1 MADPEADPEYYDARW
16 REILDGKKAWDIKEL
31 PERDED
37 VFHVQYVLPLRQL
50 RDEGR
55 IDSIAEGDEIGSRG
69 TTRVFITG
77 GINYSA

>member
-1 MADPEADPEYYDARW
+1 MADPEHVAARW

-37 VFHVQYVLPLRQL
+37 VFHVHYVLPLRQL
-50 RDEGR
+50 RDDGK
-55 IDSIAEGDEIGSRG
+55 IDRIAEGNEIESRG

>member
-1 MADPEADPEYYDARW
+1 MADPEYVAARW
-16 REILDGKKAWDIKEL
+16 REILDGKTAWDITEL

-55 IDSIAEGDEIGSRG
+55 IDRIVEGGDVVSRG
-69 TTRVFITG
+69 TTRVLITG
-77 GINYSA
+77 GINYGA

>member
-1 MADPEADPEYYDARW
+1 MADPEYVAARW

-31 PERDED
+31 LERDED

-55 IDSIAEGDEIGSRG
+55 IDRIVEGDEIGSRG

-77 GINYSA
+77 GINYTA